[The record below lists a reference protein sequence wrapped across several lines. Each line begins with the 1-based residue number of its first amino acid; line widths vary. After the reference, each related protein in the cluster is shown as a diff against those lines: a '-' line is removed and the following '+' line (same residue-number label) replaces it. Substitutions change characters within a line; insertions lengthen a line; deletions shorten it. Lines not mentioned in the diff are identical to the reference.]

1 MTCALFTEDPY
12 RTDCETRV
20 SAIADQAICL
30 EQSVFYAESGG
41 QPGDTGH
48 LERANGERIPVQD
61 TRYEPGTGRHLHF
74 VADPAVFEVGEA
86 VKAEIDWPRRHR
98 LMRMHSCLHM
108 LCALIDAPVTG
119 GSVRDG
125 SGRLDFDLPDPPD
138 REALEKG
145 LNELIAQAH
154 PRTFEWI
161 TPDELRANPHLVR
174 TLSVAPPLGQ
184 GKVRLVKFGT
194 ADLQPCGGTHVAN
207 SQEIG
212 RVRIASIKKK
222 GRQNRRIN
230 IELLD

>member
-1 MTCALFTEDPY
+1 MTHARFTEDPY
-12 RTDCETRV
+12 LSACEAKVT
-20 SAIADQAICL
+20 ALAEQAVCL
-30 EQSVFYAESGG
+30 DQSVFYAESGG
-41 QPGDTGH
+41 QPGDTGW
-48 LERANGERIPVQD
+48 LERAGGERVAVLD
-61 TRYEPGTGRHLHF
+61 TRYEPGSGRHLHY
-74 VADPAVFEVGEA
+74 VEDPSVFEVGEQ

-125 SGRLDFDLPDPPD
+125 SGRLDFDLPEPPD
-138 REALEKG
+138 REALEQR
-145 LNELIAQAH
+145 LNELIAEAH

-207 SQEIG
+207 SREIG
-212 RVRIASIKKK
+212 QVRITSIKKK

-230 IELLD
+230 VELLE